1 MFDLHYAAQ
10 PHQVWPQFTHN
21 KGEEVNAPLKTK
33 MTTVPSP
40 RGGLDLINL
49 QRKGKCNT
57 LRTKNPNPAVSPMCG
72 LV

>member
-1 MFDLHYAAQ
+1 M
-10 PHQVWPQFTHN
+10 
-21 KGEEVNAPLKTK
+21 KTK

-57 LRTKNPNPAVSPMCG
+57 LRTKNQNPAVSPMCG

>member
-1 MFDLHYAAQ
+1 MM
-10 PHQVWPQFTHN
+10 VGN
-21 KGEEVNAPLKTK
+21 
-33 MTTVPSP
+33 TVPSP

-57 LRTKNPNPAVSPMCG
+57 LRTKNQNPAVTPMCG